1 MQFSLN
7 ETETQM
13 DLVAGAGIVA
23 MKMMKTQALAS
34 IKGRSTVMKKTMIL
48 NGEGIRY
55 RLKNSTDGLNKL
67 I

>member
-1 MQFSLN
+1 
-7 ETETQM
+7 M

-55 RLKNSTDGLNKL
+55 RLKNSTDGSNKL